1 MFCLGFLGAFFFCKM
16 KYGPLAAAGKC
27 LPCPLCSHPLQKGSP
42 APSGERPVAGLG
54 KFEPELVCL
63 GLTFPAGVSGLSPNL
78 KSKLQPNTFEVG
90 NEALKHY

>member
-1 MFCLGFLGAFFFCKM
+1 M
-16 KYGPLAAAGKC
+16 
-27 LPCPLCSHPLQKGSP
+27 PCRRALP